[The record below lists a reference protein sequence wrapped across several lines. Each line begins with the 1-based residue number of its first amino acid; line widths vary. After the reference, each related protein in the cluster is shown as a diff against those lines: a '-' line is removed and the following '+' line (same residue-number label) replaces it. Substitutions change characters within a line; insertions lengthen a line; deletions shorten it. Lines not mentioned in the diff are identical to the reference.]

1 MKILT
6 AWVAALLFLV
16 APGETW
22 AQFGPGG
29 GGGGGMG
36 GPKGPNLSGAMAKLF
51 GEHTGFSA
59 TLEMQTKMGN
69 NPEPIVMP
77 GKVAFLDGK
86 SRFEMDM
93 TQAKGIPMR
102 PEQAAQMKAM
112 GMGEMIVISRADKK
126 ISCLAYPGL
135 QSHVE
140 MPLQD
145 GDGAS
150 AEAKF
155 KVDSTEMG
163 KETVDGHPCVK
174 NKVVVTDEQGR
185 KFESTV
191 WNATDLKN
199 FPVKIES
206 VQNSTPVTMIFKDV
220 KLAKP
225 DASVFEAPA
234 NSTKYTDMMTMMR
247 EGVMKKMSAGGLSQ
261 PPK

>member
-1 MKILT
+1 MKIVTLWT
-6 AWVAALLFLV
+6 AALMLF
-16 APGETW
+16 AAATQSP
-22 AQFGPGG
+22 AQFGAGA
-29 GGGGGMG
+29 GGGGMG

-51 GEHTGFSA
+51 GETTGFSA
-59 TLEMQTKMGN
+59 SIEMSTKLGN
-69 NPEPIVMP
+69 NPEPMVML

-112 GMGEMIVISRADKK
+112 GMGEMIMISRPDKK

-140 MPLQD
+140 MPLQE
-145 GDGAS
+145 GDGAG
-150 AEAKF
+150 ADAKF
-155 KVDSTEMG
+155 KVNSTEVG
-163 KETVDGHPCVK
+163 KETVEGHSCVK
-174 NKVVVTDEQGR
+174 NKVVVTDDQGR

-206 VQNSTPVTMIFKDV
+206 IQNSTPVTMIFKDI
-220 KLAKP
+220 KFAKP

-247 EGVMKKMSAGGLSQ
+247 EGVMKKMNVGGLSQ

>member
-6 AWVAALLFLV
+6 TWVAALLFLV

-22 AQFGPGG
+22 AQFGPS

-51 GEHTGFSA
+51 GENTGFSA
-59 TLEMQTKMGN
+59 SIEMSTKFGN
-69 NPEPIVMP
+69 GPEPMVMP
-77 GKVAFLDGK
+77 GKIAYLDGK
-86 SRFEMDM
+86 SRFEMDL
-93 TQAKGIPMR
+93 TQAKGTPMR

-112 GMGEMIVISRADKK
+112 GMGEMIVISRPDKK
-126 ISCLAYPGL
+126 ISCLVYPGL

-140 MPLQD
+140 MPLQEAD
-145 GDGAS
+145 LPGDL
-150 AEAKF
+150 AKF
-155 KVDSTEMG
+155 KIETTELG
-163 KETVDGHPCVK
+163 KETLDGRSCVK
-174 NKVVVTDEQGR
+174 NKVVVTDDQGR
-185 KFESTV
+185 KHESTV

-206 VQNSTPVTMIFKDV
+206 IQNGTPVTMSFREV

-225 DASVFEAPA
+225 DAALFEAPA
-234 NSTKYTDMMTMMR
+234 NSTKYADMMQMMR
-247 EGVMKKMSAGGLSQ
+247 EGMMKKLGGGGLPQ